1 MRYALAPGFH
11 IQHLRCYEL
20 TFSAQSVYHHH
31 ADFISAGDW
40 MKRCPACGRSYADD
54 TLSFCLQDGAQLTR
68 VYDPEATVVAQ
79 PRKDNSHRVYQ
90 VIILLL
96 LLTGVGIGLYFA
108 FNKYS
113 QPAEAPTVAQ
123 ASPEP
128 SQNSNAKPSPS
139 PTRNDQPAIPKIDGK
154 TYGVARKLLIQ
165 EGWLPNKHEP
175 YHGQEPEVQ
184 SGNGPI
190 FWKRGYW
197 ELETCSGTGLAH
209 CLFQFIDPT
218 GRLLEVVT
226 EGEEDEAGTYHARV
240 SRVYLKKK

>member
-1 MRYALAPGFH
+1 M
-11 IQHLRCYEL
+11 
-20 TFSAQSVYHHH
+20 
-31 ADFISAGDW
+31 
-40 MKRCPACGRSYADD
+40 
-54 TLSFCLQDGAQLTR
+54 
-68 VYDPEATVVAQ
+68 
-79 PRKDNSHRVYQ
+79 
-90 VIILLL
+90 
-96 LLTGVGIGLYFA
+96 
-108 FNKYS
+108 
-113 QPAEAPTVAQ
+113 
-123 ASPEP
+123 
-128 SQNSNAKPSPS
+128 
-139 PTRNDQPAIPKIDGK
+139 
-154 TYGVARKLLIQ
+154 
-165 EGWLPNKHEP
+165 PNKHEP

>member
-1 MRYALAPGFH
+1 
-11 IQHLRCYEL
+11 
-20 TFSAQSVYHHH
+20 
-31 ADFISAGDW
+31 
-40 MKRCPACGRSYADD
+40 MKRCPTCNRSYADD
-54 TLSFCLQDGAQLTR
+54 SLSFCLQDGERLVTG
-68 VYDPEATVVAQ
+68 YDPDATVIAQ
-79 PRKDNSHRVYQ
+79 PHKPNTHRVYQ
-90 VIILLL
+90 VIIALMVLA
-96 LLTGVGIGLYFA
+96 GAGIGLYSA
-108 FNKYS
+108 LNRHN
-113 QPAEAPTVAQ
+113 QPAEAATVVQ
-123 ASPEP
+123 PSPGDP
-128 SQNSNAKPSPS
+128 LSLVTNHNAKPLPS
-139 PTRNDQPAIPKIDGK
+139 PTANNTLPLSGQPAIPKIYGK